1 LVNSSILVP
10 NILLRSKLAP
20 EVIEKVKVVKMTDS
34 NSDSDSRVKLFSNT
48 IRALQDKFLV
58 IQDELQRSAAEQTSI
73 LIANDLRIASAS
85 GTSTP
90 KKSGTSQDDLDA
102 LLENSVQWLYTGHQ

>member
-1 LVNSSILVP
+1 MVNSSILVP

-20 EVIEKVKVVKMTDS
+20 EVIEKVKVVKMTDF
-34 NSDSDSRVKLFSNT
+34 DSDSRVKLFSNT
-48 IRALQDKFLV
+48 IRALQDKFSV